1 MPTED
6 KLLAHPDWAEPL
18 PARLPEPSYW
28 PAATALGINLGL
40 MGFVTSYAFT
50 VVGLALMAF
59 SIGKWIGEMVAESRN
74 AD

>member
-1 MPTED
+1 MPTEL
-6 KLLAHPDWAEPL
+6 KINPDWAEPL
-18 PARLPEPSYW
+18 PKQLPGPSYW

-50 VVGLALMAF
+50 VVGLGLMGF
-59 SIGKWIGEMVAESRN
+59 SIGQWIREMVRESRD